1 MDEAEVDFTENV
13 MVSINDLEVD
23 KSVVKGNLND
33 AVKVSIFFF
42 LQFNL
47 QCDYNVHSV
56 HFVHNVFEN
65 LVKLYILVHSK
76 KTYTQCISLTVHC
89 TFFSHIL

>member
-13 MVSINDLEVD
+13 MVSINRQVD
-23 KSVVKGNLND
+23 KSVVEGNLID
-33 AVKVSIFFF
+33 AVTKVSIFFF

-47 QCDYNVHSV
+47 QDDYNVHSV

-76 KTYTQCISLTVHC
+76 KTYTQCIS
-89 TFFSHIL
+89 